1 MILVFCL
8 SATLRELAFT
18 EIREIVPD
26 TLNVFSPDDT
36 ASRVLGVLK
45 EAGLYEAAVAMEA
58 SVGIITVRDMLDVDQ
73 PSQTKIEGIWRGT
86 GSVSPDGAVLDAAE
100 ALVRNNI
107 RAAPITERG
116 RVVGMVSQVDIVN
129 AMCRVPE
136 LSGYAA
142 KELIRSPVWSLD
154 VDERVSHARR
164 LMLERGIS
172 HIPIVEHGKLVGVV
186 TAKDIVHTFITP
198 ASKTTTG
205 ERVGRRTSRF
215 PGNVMGIMD
224 PHPLSVR
231 QDASVLEVACSM
243 RDQGKGVCFMVGER
257 GEIRGV
263 LTPRELMAPLLRL
276 RAVKELPVYIMGL
289 SDEAFFERGVAE
301 EKVRRVARR
310 GMRFRP
316 DITEVSVNIKT
327 SQTRGNR
334 TRYELTGR
342 ALTPDGQINAK
353 AGGWDL
359 LRVFDELC
367 DTLDKA
373 IGRTKPETP
382 GRTRRRRSRR

>member
-1 MILVFCL
+1 M
-8 SATLRELAFT
+8 RELAFK
-18 EIREIVPD
+18 EIREIIPN
-26 TLNVFSPDDT
+26 TYKVFTPDDT
-36 ASRVLGVLK
+36 ASKVLGALE
-45 EAGLYEAAVAMEA
+45 EAGLYEAAVSLED
-58 SVGIITVRDMLDVDQ
+58 SVGILTVRDMLDVDQ
-73 PSQTKIEGIWRGT
+73 PAQTKIEGIWRGT
-86 GSVSPDGAVLDAAE
+86 GSISPEGTVLDAAE
-100 ALVRNNI
+100 MLVRNNI
-107 RAAPITERG
+107 RAVPVTENG
-116 RVVGMVSQVDIVN
+116 RIVGVVSQVDIVN

-142 KELIRSPVWSLD
+142 KDLIRSPVWSLD
-154 VDERVSHARR
+154 TDERVSYTRR

-172 HIPIVEHGKLVGVV
+172 HVPIVERGKLVGDV

-215 PGNVMGIMD
+215 PGQVIGIMD

-231 QDASVLEVACSM
+231 QDASVLEVVCGL
-243 RDQGKGVCFMVGER
+243 RDRGKGACFMVGER
-257 GEIRGV
+257 GEILGV
-263 LTPRELMAPLLRL
+263 LAPRELLAPLLSL
-276 RAVKELPVYIMGL
+276 RAVEELPVYIRGL
-289 SDEAFFERGVAE
+289 EDEGFFERGVAE
-301 EKVRRVARR
+301 EKVRRVVRR
-310 GMRFRP
+310 GMRYRP

-327 SQTRGNR
+327 SQTRGER

-342 ALTPDGQINAK
+342 ALTRDGQINAK

-373 IGRTKPETP
+373 IRRTKPEIP
-382 GRTRRRRSRR
+382 GRSRRRRSRR